1 MMSAP
6 DKQTLAVYAAQI
18 DTYVNMVEGLDNP
31 ALARF
36 IEAMPKGGRVLDLG
50 CGPGQDAARMAD
62 AGLNVTAIDASP
74 DMVAL
79 AARHPGVTAELA
91 QFDALTD
98 IGIYDG
104 IWASFS
110 LLHAPKSDFPHHIAA
125 IKQALKPG
133 GVAVLGLKT
142 GIGESRD
149 RLGRFYAYYEEDE
162 LRQILDAADLTVTD
176 IVKGAAKGL
185 AGDTAPFMIV
195 TARA

>member
-98 IGIYDG
+98 IGI
-104 IWASFS
+104 
-110 LLHAPKSDFPHHIAA
+110 
-125 IKQALKPG
+125 
-133 GVAVLGLKT
+133 
-142 GIGESRD
+142 
-149 RLGRFYAYYEEDE
+149 
-162 LRQILDAADLTVTD
+162 
-176 IVKGAAKGL
+176 
-185 AGDTAPFMIV
+185 
-195 TARA
+195 